1 MIEVRNLSKQKINP
15 AWLKKIAKAIL
26 KKEKKK
32 KLELSIVLVG
42 QARIKKLNKQYRQKN
57 RPTDV
62 LAFAYNGLGEI
73 VICLEQVKRNAQ
85 KFNTSFKDELKRVLI
100 HGILHLLG
108 YDHEQSVKQA
118 QQMRKKEEIYLSL

>member
-73 VICLEQVKRNAQ
+73 VIYLEQVKRNAQ

>member
-1 MIEVRNLSKQKINP
+1 
-15 AWLKKIAKAIL
+15 
-26 KKEKKK
+26 
-32 KLELSIVLVG
+32 LVG